1 MSWSKYM
8 HLKLRNLPE
17 SVVQNYNLE
26 KKTNRDGYVYAEI
39 KRGMYGLPQAGL
51 IAQQL
56 LEKILN
62 KKGYHKNDITPGLWK
77 QKWRPIC
84 DSLWVD
90 DFGVKYFGKYHADH
104 LMSVL
109 REYYKIYHNWKGKRH
124 LGIDLDWDYSHHK
137 VNL

>member
-26 KKTNRDGYVYAEI
+26 KKTTRDGYVYAEI
-39 KRGMYGLPQAGL
+39 KQGMYGLPQAGL
-51 IAQQL
+51 IVQQL

-62 KKGYHKNDITPGLWK
+62 KKGYHKNDITLGLWK

-109 REYYKIYHNWKGKRH
+109 REYYKIYHNWKGKSTW
-124 LGIDLDWDYSHHK
+124 G
-137 VNL
+137 